1 MSGVAVAPLP
11 GTPMPLVV
19 SAVPSSMSIPALG
32 LTAPVGVMHESA
44 CPVLKPPTMNDAYW
58 VGCRAKPG
66 TDSDGTVF
74 IIGHSWT
81 GGRAVFNG
89 LAEVKAGDAIEL
101 TTPSG
106 RLTYRVE
113 HTVNY
118 AKFGEIQASHE
129 VLDRV
134 PGRLILVTCLLG
146 PGNTTTDQNFVVQAQ
161 LVAAVQAG

>member
-1 MSGVAVAPLP
+1 MA
-11 GTPMPLVV
+11 
-19 SAVPSSMSIPALG
+19 IPALG
-32 LTAPVGVMHESA
+32 LTAPVGVMNESE
-44 CPVLKPPTMNDAYW
+44 CPVLKPPTMQDAFW

-81 GGRAVFNG
+81 GGPAVFNG
-89 LAEVKAGDAIEL
+89 LQAVTVGDAVEL

-118 AKFGEIQASHE
+118 AKYGQIQVSPEIH
-129 VLDRV
+129 DRV
-134 PGRLILVTCLLG
+134 PGRLVLVTCFLG
-146 PGNTTTDQNFVVQAQ
+146 PNNTTTDQNFVVQAQ
-161 LVAAVQAG
+161 LVAAVQAGG